1 MSTITKN
8 VISYIETRE
17 LKNLYLNALKEGNKL
32 QKLNDFLC

>member
-17 LKNLYLNALKEGNKL
+17 LKILYLNALKEGNML